1 MTARDTN
8 ASPTTSF
15 ATLRRAMVDRPE
27 QLWPYSQLLRQHYG
41 AFPID
46 RLFAI
51 TRWFRATGGSSELT
65 DQLTGVFRRLEWGRL
80 ARRERLGGEAP
91 VHTIKIRGKPIRFV
105 VDDPATARFIKVNLI
120 GSWPY
125 EAGVLRYLINRLQ
138 PDDVLV
144 DVGAHAGYF
153 SLVAHTLDA
162 VAFAIE
168 PQRDLIRVIERNVAQ
183 NDADRIQVLNLAVSD
198 HEGLVGFA
206 RLGGSPGVQMHGESL
221 QATHPSP
228 QNRHAEWVPAVR
240 LDSLFLDDLVLPKVV
255 KIDIEGM
262 ELRALAGA
270 AGLIA
275 RNETAFVVELHPH
288 LVADFGGDLRA
299 LAGIFGSP
307 AWRVLDVSSDPPV
320 PTTVADGI
328 ALTMSGDRADEG
340 RVTLAF
346 EPAAWDRM

>member
-1 MTARDTN
+1 MTVRDTN
-8 ASPTTSF
+8 ASPTNPF
-15 ATLRRAMVDRPE
+15 GTLRRALVDRPE
-27 QLWPYSQLLRQHYG
+27 QLWPYSQLLQQHYG

-46 RLFAI
+46 RLFAM
-51 TRWFRATGGSSELT
+51 TRWLHAAGGKHEVT
-65 DQLTGVFRRLEWGRL
+65 DRLTGVFQRLEWGR
-80 ARRERLGGEAP
+80 AVRKERLGGEAP
-91 VHTIKIRGKPIRFV
+91 VHTIKIRGKPVRFV
-105 VDDPATARFIKVNLI
+105 IDDPATARFIKVNLI
-120 GSWPY
+120 ESWPY
-125 EAGVLRYLINRLQ
+125 EAGVLRYLISRLQ

-183 NDADRIQVLNLAVSD
+183 NDADRVQVLNLAVSD

-206 RLGGSPGVQMHGESL
+206 RVGGSPGVQMHGESL

-240 LDSLFLDDLVLPKVV
+240 LDSLFLDELVLPKVV
-255 KIDIEGM
+255 KIDVEGM

-270 AGLIA
+270 TGLIA
-275 RNETAFVVELHPH
+275 RNRTAFVVELHPH
-288 LVADFGGDLRA
+288 LVADFGGDLRT

-320 PTTVADGI
+320 PITVADGI
-328 ALTMSGDRADEG
+328 ALATAGAPGDDG

-346 EPAAWDRM
+346 EPSTWDPM